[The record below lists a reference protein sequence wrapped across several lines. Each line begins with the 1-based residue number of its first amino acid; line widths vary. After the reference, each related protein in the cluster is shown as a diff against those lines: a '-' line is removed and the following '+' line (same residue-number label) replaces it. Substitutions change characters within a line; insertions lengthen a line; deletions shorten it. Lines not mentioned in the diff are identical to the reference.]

1 MTKISPI
8 REFYSNLPLIRD
20 MYENQGYK
28 KLTELFEV
36 LKKEKKW
43 QMSYK
48 TFWYHFKNEFGNTSN
63 LISNT
68 KPDSQKSKNQKEFS
82 TAAQI
87 ENSNTKEDEKFE
99 LDPKYLAL
107 GKELSQALKK

>member
-1 MTKISPI
+1 MTKISPT

-20 MYENQGYK
+20 MHENQGYK

-36 LKKEKKW
+36 LKKEKNW

-63 LISNT
+63 LNSNK
-68 KPDSQKSKNQKEFS
+68 KPDSQISKNPKEFS
-82 TAAQI
+82 TATQI
-87 ENSNTKEDEKFE
+87 ENSNTKENEKFE
-99 LDPKYLAL
+99 LNPKYLAL
-107 GKELSQALKK
+107 GKEISQALKK